1 MSVLSVRALS
11 IAHEERLVVQS
22 FDWTVQAGE
31 KWAVLGVNG
40 AGKSSVIHAL
50 LGLNR
55 QGSTHVQLNGVPL
68 SDLSARQQAASRVYV
83 PQRYDEPFTV
93 TVWQALQSVVPD
105 ADVMQCE
112 DALSLFGLSGRAN
125 AWVHTLSGG
134 ERQRLTWAFAHV
146 RSNQQT
152 CLGLFDEPLSAQDL
166 AWQQR
171 LLERLKNLPYA
182 VVAAVHDL
190 NHVTQFA
197 SHVLLLAPDGA
208 TGVSGVSAQGRFDEV
223 MQEKL
228 LSMAFGV
235 SLKRDAS
242 RSHWRTDSI

>member
-1 MSVLSVRALS
+1 MTVLSVRALS
-11 IAHEERLVVQS
+11 IAHEGRLVIQP
-22 FDWTVQAGE
+22 FDLTVQLGE

-55 QGSTHVQLNGVPL
+55 QNNSQVWLDGV
-68 SDLSARQQAASRVYV
+68 SLSALSAKQQAASRVYV

-105 ADVMQCE
+105 ADERQCE
-112 DALSLFGLSGRAN
+112 AALALFGLSGRAN

-146 RSNQQT
+146 CSSQQT

-171 LLERLKNLPYA
+171 LLQRLKNLPYA

-190 NHVTQFA
+190 NHVMQFA
-197 SHVLLLAPDGA
+197 SHVLLLARDGA
-208 TGVSGVSAQGRFDEV
+208 TGVSSLLAQGRVDEV
-223 MQEKL
+223 MQEAL
-228 LSMAFGV
+228 LSRAFGV
-235 SLKRDAS
+235 ALQYDSKM
-242 RSHWRTDSI
+242 HWRTDST